1 MKNKALIIVGVA
13 YAVAI
18 ASLASG
24 NLLHNFFGINGVAE
38 HKVNDDP
45 FTIFEESTPS
55 SSSKPSTSSKP
66 SSSSKASEAASSSAA
81 DGLPDRVP
89 NADPSPYAETTLTY
103 TRYNT
108 QTYDPNNEAVD
119 SNGNPITFYTLE
131 VKIKKITDFRTNQV
145 TDANGYPGDN
155 CLNTLFNQVTEVERK
170 YNVDVMGAING
181 DSSYN
186 NLDHRLGYVLRNG
199 QLLRS
204 QYRTGVD
211 SVFEDL
217 VLWNDGTMSVYT
229 EPGFTGTRRNASIPT
244 YSTDYL
250 TRNKAWQVWTFGPTL
265 IDNGAIVVND
275 DEDVASPHQ
284 SGNQRTAIGYV
295 GPYHYIFF
303 VSQGRSRPDK
313 TDGFSLQEVA
323 TKLLARGCTLAYN
336 LDGGDSSTLYAI
348 WDNSTKKF
356 PSKTSPRRIG
366 DMIYVVDA

>member
-1 MKNKALIIVGVA
+1 MKKKALIIVGIA

-18 ASLASG
+18 ASLATT

-38 HKVNDDP
+38 HKIDDDP
-45 FTIFEESTPS
+45 FSSFDVSTPS

-66 SSSSKASEAASSSAA
+66 SSSSKASEETSSSTNE
-81 DGLPDRVP
+81 LPDRVA
-89 NADPSPYAETTLTY
+89 NTDPSPYTETTLTY

-108 QTYDPNNEAVD
+108 QTYDPDGEAVD
-119 SNGNPITFYTLE
+119 SHGNPITFYTLE

-155 CLNTLFNQVTEVERK
+155 CLNTLFNQVSEVEKK

-199 QLLRS
+199 QVLRS

-229 EPGFTGTRRNASIPT
+229 EPGFTGTRRNSSIPT

-265 IDNGAIVVND
+265 IDNGAICVND

-284 SGNQRTAIGYV
+284 SGNQRTAIGYI

-303 VSQGRSRPDK
+303 VSQGRSKPDK
-313 TDGFSLQEVA
+313 SDGFSLQEVA
-323 TKLLARGCTLAYN
+323 AKLLARGCTLAYN

-356 PSKTSPRRIG
+356 PSKTSPRKIG